1 MKRIVVYLLIASLLC
16 LAAVSFAVVEEPR
29 NPETQVYQVTTPKG
43 QLNVRSRPDAG
54 SKVVGKLSNRSFVK
68 ALSQEGG
75 FYQVQLEKE
84 QTGWVAAEFLTPT
97 AYGEEV
103 LTFRPMQIGSKGKD
117 VAKLKERLLS
127 LGYYRDNFSMSDS
140 FNATCVVRVRLFQKL
155 NGLEETGIATPLMQ
169 AVLFSA
175 QAKENTGEIPVVK
188 RTFVAGPHSHLFQT
202 DGFDWNK
209 FDGENPRVCMC
220 CLGKG
225 CECCN
230 FTGRID

>member
-16 LAAVSFAVVEEPR
+16 LAAVSFAVVEGPR

-54 SKVVGKLSNRSFVK
+54 SKVVDKLSNRSFVK

-84 QTGWVAAEFLTPT
+84 QTGWVAEEFLTPT

-127 LGYYRDNFSMSDS
+127 LGYYRDNFSMSRHLQRHLRGPGEAVS
-140 FNATCVVRVRLFQKL
+140 EAQRP
-155 NGLEETGIATPLMQ
+155 EETGHRHAPHAGG
-169 AVLFSA
+169 AVLRPGKEKHRGDPGGQKDLCGGAA
-175 QAKENTGEIPVVK
+175 QPSFPD
-188 RTFVAGPHSHLFQT
+188 RWL
-202 DGFDWNK
+202 
-209 FDGENPRVCMC
+209 
-220 CLGKG
+220 
-225 CECCN
+225 
-230 FTGRID
+230 